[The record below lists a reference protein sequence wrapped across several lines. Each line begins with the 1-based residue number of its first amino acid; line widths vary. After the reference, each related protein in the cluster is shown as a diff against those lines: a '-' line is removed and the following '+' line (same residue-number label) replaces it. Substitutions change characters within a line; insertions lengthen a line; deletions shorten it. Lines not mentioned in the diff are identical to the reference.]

1 MTKPKPDPFFK
12 KMKTISYQGEPGA
25 WSDIA
30 CRAMFPNL
38 KPVPCRGFED
48 AFKAVKDGRADLAM
62 IPVDNTLAG
71 RVADVHH
78 LIPKGDL
85 YIVGEHFQP
94 IQMALLGVKGARIG
108 DLKEVYSHIHA
119 LPQCRKIIKKLGL
132 EQHVA
137 ADTAR
142 AAADVAAWGDIT
154 KAAIASPLN
163 AKIYGLQILQEGIQ
177 DAENNVTRFQVWAGE
192 PNTPAPHKNG
202 NSKEP
207 YITSFIFGVR
217 NIPAALYKALG
228 GFATNGVNVTK
239 IESYIDQRLNAA
251 QFLCEVEGHPDDV
264 ALKNALE
271 ELNFFA
277 SHVRMLGT
285 YQGHAFRRKEK

>member
-1 MTKPKPDPFFK
+1 MSLKNNGPRTDPFFK

-30 CRAMFPNL
+30 CRAMFPTL
-38 KPVPCRGFED
+38 KPIPCRGFED

-94 IQMALLGVKGARIG
+94 IQMALLGVKGAKIG
-108 DLKEVYSHIHA
+108 DLKDVYSHIHA

-132 EQHVA
+132 EPHVA

-142 AAADVAAWGDIT
+142 AAADVAEWGDKT

-163 AKIYGLQILQEGIQ
+163 AKIYGLQVLQEGIQ
-177 DAENNVTRFQVWAGE
+177 DTEKNVTRFQVWAGE
-192 PNTPAPHKNG
+192 PNIPAKGAKGPF
-202 NSKEP
+202 
-207 YITSFIFGVR
+207 ITSFIFGVR

-239 IESYIDQRLNAA
+239 IESYIDQNLNAA
-251 QFLCEVEGHPDDV
+251 QFLCEAEGHPDDQS
-264 ALKNALE
+264 LKNALE
-271 ELNFFA
+271 ELDFFA

-285 YQGHAFRRKEK
+285 YKGHSFRTKG

>member
-1 MTKPKPDPFFK
+1 MPLKNTGQKPDAFFK

-30 CRAMFPNL
+30 CRAMFPHL

-94 IQMALLGVKGARIG
+94 IQMALLGVKGAKIS
-108 DLKEVYSHIHA
+108 DLTDVYSHIHA

-132 EQHVA
+132 EAHVA

-142 AAADVAAWGDIT
+142 AAADVAEWGDKT
-154 KAAIASPLN
+154 RAAIASPLN

-192 PNTPAPHKNG
+192 PNLLKKG
-202 NSKEP
+202 ERGP

-264 ALKNALE
+264 ALRNALE

-285 YQGHAFRRKEK
+285 YKGHTFRTKG

>member
-1 MTKPKPDPFFK
+1 MPLQKTDPFFK

-30 CRAMFPNL
+30 CRAMFPGL

-94 IQMALLGVKGARIG
+94 IQMALLGVKGAKIS
-108 DLKEVYSHIHA
+108 DLTDVYSHIHA

-132 EQHVA
+132 EPHVA

-142 AAADVAAWGDIT
+142 AAADVAEWGDKT

-163 AKIYGLQILQEGIQ
+163 AKIYGLQVLQEGIQ
-177 DAENNVTRFQVWAGE
+177 DSENNVTRFQVWAGE
-192 PNTPAPHKNG
+192 PNTP
-202 NSKEP
+202 SKSAKGP
-207 YITSFIFGVR
+207 FVTSFIFGVR

-228 GFATNGVNVTK
+228 GFATNGVNITK
-239 IESYIDQRLNAA
+239 IESYIDQNLNAA
-251 QFLCEVEGHPDDV
+251 QFLCEVEGHPDDQS
-264 ALKNALE
+264 LKNALE
-271 ELNFFA
+271 ELDFFA

-285 YQGHAFRRKEK
+285 YKAAAFRKR